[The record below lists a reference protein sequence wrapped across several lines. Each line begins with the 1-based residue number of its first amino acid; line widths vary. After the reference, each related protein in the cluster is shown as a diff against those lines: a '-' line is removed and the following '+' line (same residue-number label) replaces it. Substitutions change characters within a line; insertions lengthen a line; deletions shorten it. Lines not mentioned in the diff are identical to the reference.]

1 MSFSLL
7 WSFLEVILVI
17 FTLLTTNVPE
27 ISIRTGDFFH
37 FRQIYCKNGK
47 LNDIH

>member
-7 WSFLEVILVI
+7 WAFLEVILVI
-17 FTLLTTNVPE
+17 FTLLITKAPL
-27 ISIRTGDFFH
+27 ISIRTGVIFH